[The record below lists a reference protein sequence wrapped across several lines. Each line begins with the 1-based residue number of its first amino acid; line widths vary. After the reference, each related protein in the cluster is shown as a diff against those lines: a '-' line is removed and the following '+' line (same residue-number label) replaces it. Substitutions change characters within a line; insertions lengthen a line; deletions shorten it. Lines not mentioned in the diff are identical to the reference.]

1 MTNPDHVRA
10 AQAALEIPFFL
21 EVLDTLEQAAISAC
35 LTAKYN
41 DHEARQH
48 HALEAMAVRKLRSR
62 LESVSQEGQSTVSK
76 SAPA

>member
-1 MTNPDHVRA
+1 MTTDRARA
-10 AQAALEIPFFL
+10 AQSALEIPLFTAL
-21 EVLDTLEQAAISAC
+21 LDEIEQAAVNAC

-48 HALEAMAVRKLRSR
+48 HALEAMAVRKLRSK
-62 LESVSQEGQSTVSK
+62 LEAISKEGQSTSK